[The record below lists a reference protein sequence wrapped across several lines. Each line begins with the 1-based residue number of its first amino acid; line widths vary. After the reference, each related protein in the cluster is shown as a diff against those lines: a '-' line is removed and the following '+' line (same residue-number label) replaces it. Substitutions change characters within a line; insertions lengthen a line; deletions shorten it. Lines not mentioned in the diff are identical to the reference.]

1 MKLKTKLTLGLGFLF
16 LIIFTLILFCMDY
29 IGKISNDSK
38 NILKNNYNSVLYA
51 QNMSSALDRMN
62 ISLNE
67 FILYKNDISFQFESL
82 KQDFDSAKTLF
93 DKNLLLEKGNI
104 TEENE
109 KGYLDDL
116 YKSYNNFLAI
126 SAIIK
131 SEDFLIPNDLNSTYI
146 SCRKLIENIADV
158 NMKAIYQKNQFADN
172 DAEKKKI
179 YMAVLGSICLLLA
192 FFYFWYFP
200 LFVSTS
206 ISYLAEKIT
215 DLLKKARIESNINTK
230 DESFVILKS
239 IELLEKKMNL

>member
-38 NILKNNYNSVLYA
+38 NILKNNYNSVLYT

-67 FILYKNDISFQFESL
+67 FIFYKDDISFKFQSL

-116 YKSYNNFLAI
+116 YKNYNNFLTL
-126 SAIIK
+126 SSKII
-131 SEDFLIPNDLNSTYI
+131 SEDFLNQADLTTTYK
-146 SCRKLIENIADV
+146 SSRKLIEDIADV
-158 NMKAIYQKNQFADN
+158 NMKAIYQKNQFADK
-172 DAEKKKI
+172 DADNKKI
-179 YMAVLGSICLLLA
+179 YMAVLGSICLMLA

-200 LFVSTS
+200 LFISSS

-215 DLLKKARIESNINTK
+215 NLLKKAGIESNISTK